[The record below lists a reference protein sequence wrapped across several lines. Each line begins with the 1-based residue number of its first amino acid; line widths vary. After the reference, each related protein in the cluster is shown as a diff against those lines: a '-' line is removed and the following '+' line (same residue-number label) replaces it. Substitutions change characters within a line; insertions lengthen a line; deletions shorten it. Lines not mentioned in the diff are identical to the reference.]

1 MTITAAGTGAYRAA
15 KPNEFVSSRT
25 KLDDLQRQ
33 LATKK
38 KSETYGDLG
47 IERRTSLDLNA
58 KVSSIDAW
66 LSGIQLAD
74 VSLKL
79 STNAV
84 ETFSKLTNETKNDV
98 RSNSYVASA
107 SGRSAPQILAEEKFK
122 QTLDLLDTNV
132 NGRYLFSGRTSDTEP
147 TASYSEMIDGDGAG
161 RAGLKQLIAE
171 RKAADLGANG
181 LGRLTAGGA
190 GTTATIAEE
199 AVVHPY
205 GFKLTGI
212 SPSTATFTNAL
223 AAGPPA
229 SLSIDVAAQPAPG
242 ETLTISVALP
252 DGTTEKIELTA
263 RAAGTQGA
271 ASSTFEI
278 GADVNATAVNL
289 RATVTAALTKE
300 ANTTLSA
307 ASTSVASGNFFAGSL
322 TSPPVRVPGPGF
334 ATATAAPAPGTT
346 TNTVIWYL
354 GDDASEA
361 TSPARATSTVQVDKG
376 QTVKV
381 GARANEEAFR
391 VGLAN
396 FAALA
401 VETFD
406 ANDPTS
412 QERYNALAE
421 RVREGLGF
429 GGAVQKP
436 AEIITEL
443 GTAQSSIAQA
453 KERHQSTKN
462 YLNTTLDGVENVTT
476 EEVAVQLLALQ
487 TQLQASYQTTASLSQ
502 LSLTNYL

>member
-1 MTITAAGTGAYRAA
+1 MTITSYGTGAYRAA

-25 KLDDLQRQ
+25 QLDDLQRQ

-38 KSETYGDLG
+38 RSETYGDLG
-47 IERRTSLDLNA
+47 IERRTSLDINA
-58 KVSSIDAW
+58 KVSTIDAW

-74 VSLKL
+74 VNLKL
-79 STNAV
+79 STKAV
-84 ETFSKLTNETKNDV
+84 ETFAKLTNETKNDV
-98 RSNSYVASA
+98 RSNSYTASA

-122 QTLDLLDTNV
+122 QTLDLLNTNV
-132 NGRYLFSGRTSDTEP
+132 NGRYLFSGRTADTEP
-147 TASYSEMIDGDGAG
+147 TVSYSEMIDGDGAG

-171 RKAADLGANG
+171 RKAADLGTNG
-181 LGRLTAGGA
+181 LGRLTTGGA
-190 GTTATIAEE
+190 GTTATISEE
-199 AVVHPY
+199 AVSHPY

-212 SPSTATFTNAL
+212 SPSTASFTNSL
-223 AAGPPA
+223 TAGPPA
-229 SLSIDVAAQPAPG
+229 GISVDVAAQPAAG
-242 ETLTISVALP
+242 EVLTISVALP

-263 RAAGTQGA
+263 RAAGTQGS

-278 GADVNATAVNL
+278 GADVNATAANL
-289 RATVTAALTKE
+289 RATITAALTRE
-300 ANTTLSA
+300 AQTTLSA
-307 ASTSVASGNFFAGSL
+307 ASTTVASNDFFAGSL
-322 TSPPVRVPGPGF
+322 SNPPVRVPGPGF
-334 ATATAAPAPGTT
+334 ATATAAPSAGTA
-346 TNTVIWYL
+346 TNTMIWYV

-376 QTVKV
+376 QTVAV
-381 GARANEEAFR
+381 GGRANEEAFR
-391 VGLAN
+391 VGLAS

-412 QERYNALAE
+412 QDRYNALAE

-436 AEIITEL
+436 AEIITEF
-443 GTAQSSIAQA
+443 GTAQSAIAQA
-453 KERHQSTKN
+453 KERHQATKN
-462 YLNTTLDGVENVTT
+462 YLNTALDGIENVTT

-487 TQLQASYQTTASLSQ
+487 TRLQASYQTTATLSQ